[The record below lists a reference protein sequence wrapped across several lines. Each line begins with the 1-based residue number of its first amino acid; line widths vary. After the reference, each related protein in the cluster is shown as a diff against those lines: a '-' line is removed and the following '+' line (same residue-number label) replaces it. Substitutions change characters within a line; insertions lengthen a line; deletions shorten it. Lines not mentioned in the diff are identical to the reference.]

1 MEAITFSHGIRRLPG
16 LAGLLGVDAIRWHL
30 SASTAPAAPRDLVL
44 GWGSKRNA
52 LRTRCFATDHG
63 LTYLSLEDGFLR
75 SVKLGTSGATPYSL
89 VVDDVGIYYD
99 ARYPSRLENLLN
111 GEVLA
116 NLLEAVRRT
125 YPEAYILYKPHPDVV
140 SGNRAAGRMRPS
152 MADYDQ
158 LIEDATLAACL
169 DAADEVHTMTSL
181 VGFEAL
187 LRGKRVV
194 TYGLP
199 FYAGWGLT
207 EDRHAL
213 PRRNRRLD
221 LDELV
226 AGVLLHYPR
235 YVSDISGEFTSAE
248 WTVERL
254 ATMAT
259 VRRSPKSSM
268 LGRFVRI
275 ARAFTCGVLRELRS
289 NWKG

>member
-44 GWGSKRNA
+44 GWRSKRNA
-52 LRTRCFATDHG
+52 LRARCFATDHG

-158 LIEDATLAACL
+158 LIEDATLAAWL
-169 DAADEVHTMTSL
+169 DAADEGTHHDL
-181 VGFEAL
+181 AGG
-187 LRGKRVV
+187 LRGAV
-194 TYGLP
+194 
-199 FYAGWGLT
+199 AGQEGGNLRPAVLRRLGT
-207 EDRHAL
+207 DRGPSCAAAPQPTARPGRTGGRGVAAL
-213 PRRNRRLD
+213 PTLCQ
-221 LDELV
+221 
-226 AGVLLHYPR
+226 R
-235 YVSDISGEFTSAE
+235 YQ
-248 WTVERL
+248 R
-254 ATMAT
+254 
-259 VRRSPKSSM
+259 
-268 LGRFVRI
+268 
-275 ARAFTCGVLRELRS
+275 
-289 NWKG
+289 